1 VVVIGGGLAGVQ
13 AALDLATA
21 GARVHLV
28 EASASLGGHMAA
40 LDKTFP
46 TNDCAMCILSP
57 LLVEAAR
64 HPNVTVHTL
73 SRVTSLEGGAGAFR
87 VRIATEPRYVDAAK
101 CTACGLCSQKCPVRV
116 RSEFERGL
124 AERAAIYTPFPQAVP
139 STYRIDPAACRYLTE
154 GKCGVCAKVCPPRAV
169 HYTMRPEVLE
179 VDAGAVVVATGASE
193 YDPGPLVELGW
204 GRSPDVITALQLER
218 LLSAS
223 GPTGGRLVRPS
234 DGREPRRIAWVHCA
248 GSRDV
253 HRVPYCSRVCCMV
266 SAKQAVVAAEHA
278 TAGALE
284 RLDLYYIDARA
295 QGKGFHEYVERAA
308 TGRLHLVRARVAE
321 VAPDGKGRLAVLHD
335 DPHGGGPREDAY
347 DLVVLAVP
355 LVARPDARRLAG
367 VLGVDCDRH
376 GFVVES
382 DPIARPG
389 ETSRPGVLVAGIASG
404 PRDVTDTVLGA
415 SAAAAAA
422 LRWATAVPPSQP
434 APLPMPAPGQAGAVR
449 IGVFVCRCG
458 INIAGTVDVEAV
470 VEAARAMPGVVHAE
484 TNMFTCSSD
493 TQDAIKQ
500 RVREHGLTRVVVAA
514 CTPRTHE
521 PLFRR
526 TCQEAGLNPYL
537 FDMANIREHC
547 AWVHQHD
554 RAAASRK
561 AVDLVRMSVGR
572 AARLEALARRSV
584 PVEPRVLVVGGGIA
598 GMHAALGVA
607 EAGRPVTLVERADA
621 LGGRMRALDRVEPG
635 GADARALVEGM
646 ERALGAAGVEV
657 MLGSEVRSVGGFV
670 GSFEARVAPAG
681 AAPEAE
687 GVAVRAG
694 AVVLATGTEPVAP
707 PAVLGH
713 GSAPTVLTNL
723 ELEAMLR
730 DPAFAASLPGR
741 RVVMV
746 HCVGAMRRDGTG
758 LTGCSRYCCTAT
770 IARALRLRRAGAE
783 VSCVTRDVRTYQLG
797 GEDVYREAQEA
808 GVRFLRYEHDYPR
821 VSGDGRLVT
830 VLDLN
835 LGETVALD
843 ADLVVLATALGPP
856 AANLSFQDLLKV
868 PLDPLGYLLEL
879 HPKLGP
885 SNTNTEGI
893 LLAGTARYP
902 ADATEAAAAGR
913 AAAAKAL
920 GVVAS
925 SERAVDPVVAVVD
938 PARCWA
944 CGRCV
949 EVCQF
954 HAPSIVQG
962 AGPRG
967 GAASVIK
974 EAMCKGCGTCVA
986 RCPVEAIAMRHF
998 SDAQLEGALAALLE
1012 GGGPR

>member
-1 VVVIGGGLAGVQ
+1 MPRARGPEPSGGAPTGDVRGGGGAVVVIGGGLAGVQ

-204 GRSPDVITALQLER
+204 GRSSDVITALQLER

-234 DGREPRRIAWVHCA
+234 DGAAPRRIAWVHCA

-253 HRVPYCSRVCCMV
+253 HRVPYCSRVCCMY

-278 TAGALE
+278 AAEGALE
-284 RLDLYYIDARA
+284 RLDLFHIDLRA

-389 ETSRPGVLVAGIASG
+389 ETSRPGVLVAGMASG

-415 SAAAAAA
+415 SARSYTDEDVAPECDYVYTLVVHLPAGYGTTIRSQPLAVTTAA
-422 LRWATAVPPSQP
+422 LPAITDFTAVPAAGGVRLDWKVDSQD
-434 APLPMPAPGQAGAVR
+434 
-449 IGVFVCRCG
+449 I
-458 INIAGTVDVEAV
+458 VEGF
-470 VEAARAMPGVVHAE
+470 RAH
-484 TNMFTCSSD
+484 
-493 TQDAIKQ
+493 
-500 RVREHGLTRVVVAA
+500 
-514 CTPRTHE
+514 
-521 PLFRR
+521 R
-526 TCQEAGLNPYL
+526 TCAGFPDVWIPADTLLSPDTRTVTDTNVTAGLVYQYRLTMYL
-537 FDMANIREHC
+537 TKDRETLSP
-547 AWVHQHD
+547 AWVQVSFV
-554 RAAASRK
+554 RAEPVPSVFSLGQNQPNPFTPTTSIPYGLPERAWVTLDIFDIKGRRICT
-561 AVDLVRMSVGR
+561 LVNESQERGFK
-572 AARLEALARRSV
+572 SV
-584 PVEPRVLVVGGGIA
+584 PWD
-598 GMHAALGVA
+598 
-607 EAGRPVTLVERADA
+607 GRD
-621 LGGRMRALDRVEPG
+621 G
-635 GADARALVEGM
+635 
-646 ERALGAAGVEV
+646 
-657 MLGSEVRSVGGFV
+657 
-670 GSFEARVAPAG
+670 AG
-681 AAPEAE
+681 AAVPS
-687 GVAVRAG
+687 GVYFYRLHAGSSTETRKMVLVR
-694 AVVLATGTEPVAP
+694 
-707 PAVLGH
+707 
-713 GSAPTVLTNL
+713 
-723 ELEAMLR
+723 
-730 DPAFAASLPGR
+730 
-741 RVVMV
+741 
-746 HCVGAMRRDGTG
+746 
-758 LTGCSRYCCTAT
+758 
-770 IARALRLRRAGAE
+770 
-783 VSCVTRDVRTYQLG
+783 
-797 GEDVYREAQEA
+797 
-808 GVRFLRYEHDYPR
+808 
-821 VSGDGRLVT
+821 
-830 VLDLN
+830 
-835 LGETVALD
+835 
-843 ADLVVLATALGPP
+843 
-856 AANLSFQDLLKV
+856 
-868 PLDPLGYLLEL
+868 
-879 HPKLGP
+879 
-885 SNTNTEGI
+885 
-893 LLAGTARYP
+893 
-902 ADATEAAAAGR
+902 
-913 AAAAKAL
+913 
-920 GVVAS
+920 
-925 SERAVDPVVAVVD
+925 
-938 PARCWA
+938 
-944 CGRCV
+944 
-949 EVCQF
+949 
-954 HAPSIVQG
+954 
-962 AGPRG
+962 
-967 GAASVIK
+967 
-974 EAMCKGCGTCVA
+974 
-986 RCPVEAIAMRHF
+986 
-998 SDAQLEGALAALLE
+998 
-1012 GGGPR
+1012 